1 MKPPNQVEQ
10 SETENAPRQ
19 IFKTIQKGRRQD
31 SERCFKTGPQY
42 VPKDGFQDFLQYVK
56 SFIRR
61 IHDQASGYQDKS
73 SRLSLKNVFKAS
85 KAFTL
90 QTSWKLEF
98 YTVSRQVFK
107 TVYKRRLRDVE
118 SVNYRCVFQNGLT
131 HDPKIGLKIIYKGR
145 HRDVYS
151 VNSSRM
157 VLNTFS
163 RWIFKPIVCNGPLW
177 GIESVN
183 ASDIFNSG
191 VKQVFK
197 MGLQCHTLRTSS
209 GRWNHRYLPDWAQ
222 IAPRLVCKTLK
233 F

>member
-1 MKPPNQVEQ
+1 MLTLRAHIYINIYKFAVPPILWSPKTKWNNQKL
-10 SETENAPRQ
+10 
-19 IFKTIQKGRRQD
+19 KTPQDRFLRPLKMDVVKIPKGVSRL
-31 SERCFKTGPQY
+31 

-61 IHDQASGYQDKS
+61 IHDQASGSQEMS

-85 KAFTL
+85 KALTL

-118 SVNYRCVFQNGLT
+118 SVNYRCVFKNGLT
-131 HDPKIGLKIIYKGR
+131 HDPKIDLKIIYKGR
-145 HRDVYS
+145 PRDVYS

-163 RWIFKPIVCNGPLW
+163 RWIFKPICVMDRLGNRKRYRFRC
-177 GIESVN
+177 
-183 ASDIFNSG
+183 
-191 VKQVFK
+191 
-197 MGLQCHTLRTSS
+197 LQQWR
-209 GRWNHRYLPDWAQ
+209 
-222 IAPRLVCKTLK
+222 
-233 F
+233 